1 MIKLLNILSEQTN
14 PNQDK
19 LIGAIKVILNDTISK
34 LKRETEEMGLG
45 EMEFI
50 NEIESIKS
58 IDVDDFN
65 HIKNHPVHDDGKRL
79 YVTINVDQPIYSFG
93 YYENTRTEIRN
104 DINKIIPYTDVYFKL
119 KNINEFGPVIDMMN

>member
-34 LKRETEEMGLG
+34 LKKETEEMGLG

-58 IDVDDFN
+58 IDVDDFHQIN
-65 HIKNHPVHDDGKRL
+65 NHPVHDDGKKL

-119 KNINEFGPVIDMMN
+119 KDTREFGPGIDW

>member
-50 NEIESIKS
+50 NEIESVKS
-58 IDVDDFN
+58 IDVDDFHQIN
-65 HIKNHPVHDDGKRL
+65 NHPGGKTL

-119 KNINEFGPVIDMMN
+119 RDTREFGPGIDW

>member
-1 MIKLLNILSEQTN
+1 VIKLLNILSEQTN

-50 NEIESIKS
+50 NEIESVKS
-58 IDVDDFN
+58 IDVDDFHQIN
-65 HIKNHPVHDDGKRL
+65 NHPGGKTL

-119 KNINEFGPVIDMMN
+119 RDTREFGPGIDW

>member
-50 NEIESIKS
+50 NEIESVKS
-58 IDVDDFN
+58 IDVDDFHQIN
-65 HIKNHPVHDDGKRL
+65 NHPGGKTL

-93 YYENTRTEIRN
+93 YYENTRTDPTITLRRSMVFACPA
-104 DINKIIPYTDVYFKL
+104 KS
-119 KNINEFGPVIDMMN
+119 

>member
-1 MIKLLNILSEQTN
+1 VIKLLNILSEQTN

-34 LKRETEEMGLG
+34 LKKETEEMGLG
-45 EMEFI
+45 EMEYI

-58 IDVDDFN
+58 IDVDDFHQIN
-65 HIKNHPVHDDGKRL
+65 NHPVHDDGKKL

-93 YYENTRTEIRN
+93 
-104 DINKIIPYTDVYFKL
+104 
-119 KNINEFGPVIDMMN
+119 

>member
-1 MIKLLNILSEQTN
+1 VIKLLNILSEQTN

-34 LKRETEEMGLG
+34 LKKETEEMGLG
-45 EMEFI
+45 EMEYI
-50 NEIESIKS
+50 NEIESVKS
-58 IDVDDFN
+58 IDVDDFHQIN
-65 HIKNHPVHDDGKRL
+65 NDPVHDDGKKL

-119 KNINEFGPVIDMMN
+119 RDTREFGPGIDW

>member
-45 EMEFI
+45 EMEYI
-50 NEIESIKS
+50 NEIDSIERVEVK
-58 IDVDDFN
+58 DFRTEY
-65 HIKNHPVHDDGKRL
+65 KDKPVRKL
-79 YVTINVDQPIYSFG
+79 YVDIYVQDSEYAWDNYSHTRYTIGNEIVKLIPGTKIFFTIKD
-93 YYENTRTEIRN
+93 TRT
-104 DINKIIPYTDVYFKL
+104 
-119 KNINEFGPVIDMMN
+119 FGPGIDW